1 MKNTLEVQ
9 DIMNYIDHD
18 EYVHIRGIDE
28 WNIYEVGKNA
38 YEIEVNFDDYTQIT
52 ITFFTDEYVENK
64 LENFTRLV
72 NSLLNNNK
80 EAK

>member
-1 MKNTLEVQ
+1 MKNTLEVK

-18 EYVHIRGIDE
+18 EYVHIKGIDE

-38 YEIEVNFDDYTQIT
+38 YEIEVNFEDYTQVT
-52 ITFFTDEYVENK
+52 ITLFRDEYFENR

-72 NSLLNNNK
+72 NNFWNK
-80 EAK
+80 